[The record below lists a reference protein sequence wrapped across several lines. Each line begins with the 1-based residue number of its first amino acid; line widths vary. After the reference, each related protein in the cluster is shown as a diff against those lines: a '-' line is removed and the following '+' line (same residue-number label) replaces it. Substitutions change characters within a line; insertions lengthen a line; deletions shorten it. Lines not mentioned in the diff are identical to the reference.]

1 MKKAIILILLLFFSL
16 IAVGGFGFYQL
27 KQPNGLSQE
36 VGFVV
41 EKGAS
46 VRQIAA
52 DLKRENI
59 INSPLIFRIVC
70 RALGVD
76 KKLRAGEYLIAPK
89 SNVLEVADKLLRG
102 EVFYRKITFPEGLT
116 SAQIREIL
124 EREENLSGDIT
135 VEMPEGSILPETYTF
150 SKGDSRNSVVAQ
162 AQKAMRKFVEKLWYE
177 QAVDFLQ
184 DEKQLLVLASIIEKE
199 TGVPE
204 ERFDVA
210 AVFVNRLKKGMMLQT
225 DPTVIYAITKGEKDL
240 GRPLLKKDLEFESPY
255 NTYLNY
261 GLPPAP
267 ICNPGK
273 AAIEAAVSP
282 SDVDYLYFV
291 ASGHGGHRFANSL
304 SKHNENVAEY
314 RKILKNK

>member
-16 IAVGGFGFYQL
+16 VAFGGFGFYQL
-27 KQPNGLSQE
+27 KQPNNLSQE

-52 DLKRENI
+52 DLRQENI
-59 INSPLIFRIVC
+59 INSSLIFRIVC

-89 SNVLEVADKLLRG
+89 SNMLEVADKLLKR

-116 SAQIREIL
+116 SAQIKEIL

-135 VEMPEGSILPETYTF
+135 IDMPEGSILPETYTF
-150 SKGDSRNSVVAQ
+150 SKGDTRNSVVAQ
-162 AQKAMRKFVEKLWYE
+162 AQKAMQKFVEKLWRE

-273 AAIEAAVSP
+273 AAIEAAVNP
-282 SDVDYLYFV
+282 SNVDYLYFV
-291 ASGHGGHRFANSL
+291 ASGYGGHRFANSL

-314 RKILKNK
+314 RKRLKSK

>member
-1 MKKAIILILLLFFSL
+1 MRKAIILVLLLFFSL
-16 IAVGGFGFYQL
+16 LLVAGFSFYKL
-27 KQPNGLSQE
+27 KQPNDLSQE

-46 VRQIAA
+46 VRQIAG
-52 DLKRENI
+52 DLKKENI

-70 RALGVD
+70 RMLGVD

-89 SNVLEVADKLLRG
+89 SNMLEVADKLLRG

-124 EREENLSGDIT
+124 ENEENLSGDIT
-135 VEMPEGSILPETYTF
+135 TDIPEGSVLPETYTF
-150 SKGDSRNSVVAQ
+150 SKGDSRDSIVLQ
-162 AQKAMRKFVEKLWYE
+162 AQKAMQKLLNDLW
-177 QAVDFLQ
+177 QKSSVDFLS
-184 DEKQLLVLASIIEKE
+184 DKNQLLVLASIIEKE

-210 AVFVNRLKKGMMLQT
+210 AVFVNRLRKGMMLQT

-255 NTYLNY
+255 NTYKNY

-267 ICNPGK
+267 ICNPGR
-273 AAIEAAVSP
+273 AAIEAAVNP

-291 ASGHGGHRFANSL
+291 ASGHGGHRFAKNL
-304 SKHNENVAEY
+304 SEHNQNVVEY
-314 RKILKNK
+314 RKIIKNN